1 MTPAAAAGWNP
12 RCVSVPYLPRSVP
25 AGNDA
30 RLRHG
35 PPSPLMPQ
43 NVHVLVTADRAW
55 SEGGSQRDDGEDDD
69 GGGEGEGVVRVRRR
83 RN

>member
-1 MTPAAAAGWNP
+1 M
-12 RCVSVPYLPRSVP
+12 P

-35 PPSPLMPQ
+35 PPSPLMPL
-43 NVHVLVTADRAW
+43 NVHVLVTADRDW

-69 GGGEGEGVVRVRRR
+69 GGGEGEEEKKLTIVVMMVVMARVVVMVVVRVGR